1 MTTRAYFD
9 HNATA
14 PVRPE
19 AAQAVARALVATGNP
34 SSIHGE
40 GRAARALVEE
50 ARADVAR
57 LVHAKPGEV
66 VFTSGGTEAANLA
79 LHVAKSS
86 LGVER
91 LVVSAVEHDCVR
103 VAASS
108 LGLPVAVAPV
118 DANGVVDLDALGELL
133 SRPGKPLLALMLAN
147 NETGVVQPVVEA
159 VDLAGGTGAIVLT
172 DAIQAIGRMRVDFN
186 ALGVDMLLASAHKI
200 GGPQGVGALVVREG
214 HAFSP
219 LLQGG
224 GQESR
229 RRAGTENVPG
239 IAGFGA
245 AATLAIEDYKQMPR
259 ILALRARLE
268 AGVRAAAPDAVIFG
282 EHAPRLANT
291 SLFAASGLDAETLI
305 MALDLDGLAVS
316 AGSACS
322 SGKVSRSHVLAA
334 MGVGDSLAKA
344 AIRVSLGSDNTE
356 ADIDRLVASWSRM
369 ARRAREKMTSE
380 KVTSEKASADRSA
393 LAEVE
398 R

>member
-1 MTTRAYFD
+1 MTATRAYMD

-19 AAQAVARALVATGNP
+19 AADAVARALMLTGNP
-34 SSIHGE
+34 SSVHGE
-40 GRAARALVEE
+40 GRRARQLVEE
-50 ARADVAR
+50 ARAEVAK

-79 LHVAKSS
+79 LHVAKTAH
-86 LGVER
+86 GVER
-91 LVVSAVEHDCVR
+91 LIVSAIEHDCVR
-103 VAASS
+103 MAASA
-108 LGLPVAVAPV
+108 LGLPVAIAPV
-118 DANGVVDLDALGELL
+118 DAEGIVDLDALSRLL
-133 SRPGKPLLALMLAN
+133 AEPGKPLLALMLAN
-147 NETGVVQPVVEA
+147 NETGVVQPVVQA
-159 VDLAGGTGAIVLT
+159 VDLASGAGAIVLT
-172 DAIQAIGRMRVDFN
+172 DAIQAVGRMRVDFN
-186 ALGVDMLLASAHKI
+186 ALGVAMLLLSAHKI
-200 GGPQGVGALVVREG
+200 GGPQGAGALVIREG
-214 HAFSP
+214 LPFAP

-245 AATLAIEDYKQMPR
+245 AARLAAGDYKLMPHV
-259 ILALRARLE
+259 LALRARLE
-268 AGVRAAAPDAVIFG
+268 QAIRAAAPDAVIFG

-322 SGKVSRSHVLAA
+322 SGKVARSHVLAA
-334 MGVGDSLAKA
+334 MGVDDALAKG
-344 AIRVSLGSDNTE
+344 AIRVSLGPDNTE
-356 ADIDRLVASWSRM
+356 EEVDRLAANWSRVFK
-369 ARRAREKMTSE
+369 RAWE
-380 KVTSEKASADRSA
+380 KVQSAKAGVGQPA

-398 R
+398 H